1 MAVLEA
7 VRGWE
12 ELAGLP
18 HINDVKKGDGEEGEV
33 VEETRAPKLEE
44 PVNDDLWTADELDNE
59 LDDLLQSDYTALL
72 LEHEDHINAPTED
85 SIRM

>member
-18 HINDVKKGDGEEGEV
+18 HINDVKKGDGEDDV
-33 VEETRAPKLEE
+33 VEETREPKLEE
-44 PVNDDLWTADELDNE
+44 PVNDDLWTADELNNE

-72 LEHEDHINAPTED
+72 LDHEEHISAPTED
-85 SIRM
+85 SIRT